1 MRSRLFKPELPERL
15 ADVVHQKLYDGV
27 HAGIAAVSMP
37 FPEGGFAIEILTLQ
51 LLPDPEAIM
60 ADDDMQ
66 RIAELLGAMVM
77 GMVASLWVA

>member
-1 MRSRLFKPELPERL
+1 
-15 ADVVHQKLYDGV
+15 
-27 HAGIAAVSMP
+27 MP

-77 GMVASLWVA
+77 GMVASLWAA